1 MTAPSMHGEHVS
13 RHLAHLARAHD
24 PLEIQALL
32 DRAALHRK
40 GHALSNI
47 EGSDI
52 GPAECTRYLE
62 AVRQV
67 LGDAEYYPARVNF
80 ILARCA
86 CLAQP
91 SAADISR
98 GTHN

>member
-1 MTAPSMHGEHVS
+1 MTAPSMHGDHVS

-24 PLEIQALL
+24 ALEIRALL
-32 DRAALHRK
+32 ECATLRRSGAELI
-40 GHALSNI
+40 SI

-67 LGDAEYYPARVNF
+67 MGDAEYYPARVNF

-91 SAADISR
+91 SGADIPR